1 MTRIDLIKRGDAMDA
16 LQIVGAWSTKEQR
29 RALSQAYDKLH
40 RVSAVDAVPVV
51 HARWVHEQRYGDSGG
66 WVWRCTACRRES
78 ITPIISA
85 MKYCNACGAKMDAKG
100 DEESE

>member
-1 MTRIDLIKRGDAMDA
+1 MSDLIKRDDALDA

-40 RVSAVDAVPVV
+40 RVPAVDAVPVV

-66 WVWRCTACRRES
+66 WVWRCTACRGEA

-85 MKYCNACGAKMDAKG
+85 LKYCHSCGAKMDGGA
-100 DEESE
+100 EEC